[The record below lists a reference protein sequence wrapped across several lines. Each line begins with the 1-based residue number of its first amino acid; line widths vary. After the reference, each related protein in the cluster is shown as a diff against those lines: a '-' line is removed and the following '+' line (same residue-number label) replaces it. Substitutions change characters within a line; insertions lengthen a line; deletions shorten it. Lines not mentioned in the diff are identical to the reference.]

1 MHRTSRRLIVAATS
15 LLLVSALAACGRD
28 SASPTPKAE
37 APASPPAAPRIKVV
51 ATFSIL
57 GDMVA
62 NVGGD
67 RVEVTTL
74 VGRDSDAHVYS
85 PTPGDAKAILQA
97 QLVFVNGLGFEG
109 WMNKLL
115 EAAGFTGS
123 RVVATDGIKVIR
135 ASGHGHAHDSGKGHH
150 HHGDVDPHA
159 WQSPVQAQRYIEN
172 IARAL
177 ARADPEHAS
186 GYQDRAARYIDQLKA
201 IDAHA
206 RERFEA
212 IPPDRRRLITSHD
225 SFGYL
230 AAEYGL
236 RIRSPQGMST
246 ESEVSARD
254 LARLSRQIR
263 QERIHALFLEN
274 VAEPRVLEQLARES
288 GARVGGTLFSDALS
302 AKVAAANTY
311 LGLLRYN
318 IDTIA
323 AALAPAPASAQ

>member
-1 MHRTSRRLIVAATS
+1 MIARRLALATLS
-15 LLLVSALAACGRD
+15 LLLVSALGACGRESPAPKTGD
-28 SASPTPKAE
+28 SA
-37 APASPPAAPRIKVV
+37 APPPPPAPPKMKVV
-51 ATFSIL
+51 ASFSIL
-57 GDMVA
+57 ADMVA

-67 RVEVTTL
+67 RVAVTAL

-85 PTPGDAKAILQA
+85 PTPGDAKAILEA
-97 QLVFVNGLGFEG
+97 RVVFVNGLGFEG

-115 EAAGFTGS
+115 AASGFTGT
-123 RVVATDGIKVIR
+123 RVVVTDGIKVIR
-135 ASGHGHAHDSGKGHH
+135 ASGHGHSHDHKGHH
-150 HHGDVDPHA
+150 HGDTDPHA
-159 WQSPVQAQRYIEN
+159 WQSPVQAQRYVEN

-177 ARADPEHAS
+177 AEADPENAQ
-186 GYQDRAARYIDQLKA
+186 GYRDRAAKYIEQLKA

-206 RERFEA
+206 RERFQA
-212 IPPDRRRLITSHD
+212 IAAERRRLITSHD

-246 ESEVSARD
+246 ESEVSAKD

-263 QERIHALFLEN
+263 QERIQALFLEN

-288 GARVGGTLFSDALS
+288 GARVGATLFSDALS
-302 AKVAAANTY
+302 AKVAAASTY

-323 AALAPAPASAQ
+323 DALAEPAAPVR

>member
-1 MHRTSRRLIVAATS
+1 MTTRRLVLATLS
-15 LLLVSALAACGRD
+15 LPIASALVACGRD
-28 SASPTPKAE
+28 TPPATAQPAA
-37 APASPPAAPRIKVV
+37 APPPAAPKIKVV

-57 GDMVA
+57 ADMVA
-62 NVGGD
+62 SVGGPH
-67 RVEVTTL
+67 VAVTSL

-85 PTPGDAKAILQA
+85 PTPGDAKAILEA
-97 QLVFVNGLGFEG
+97 RVVFVNGLGFEG

-115 EAAGFTGS
+115 AASGFTGT
-123 RVVATDGIKVIR
+123 RVVVTDGIKVIR
-135 ASGHGHAHDSGKGHH
+135 ASGHGHAHDHKGH

-159 WQSPVQAQRYIEN
+159 WQSPVQAQRYVEN

-177 ARADPEHAS
+177 AEADPANAD
-186 GYQDRAARYIDQLKA
+186 GYRDRAAKYIEQLRA
-201 IDAHA
+201 IDTHA
-206 RERFEA
+206 RERFQA
-212 IPPDRRRLITSHD
+212 IPSERRRLITSHD

-263 QERIHALFLEN
+263 QERIQALFLEN
-274 VAEPRVLEQLARES
+274 VADPRVLEQLARES
-288 GARVGGTLFSDALS
+288 GATVGKTLFSDALS
-302 AKVAAANTY
+302 AKFAAAGTY
-311 LGLLRYN
+311 LGLIRHN

-323 AALAPAPASAQ
+323 DALAEPPAPTR